1 MSAVLPKRTTHKQN
15 TKRKLFLQLFLFC
28 LLAAVAWNYLGRRS
42 TQQVNPKQDFAELS
56 NDDLLRLAESM
67 YMPPPPLKMDSKTA
81 DTARLGRELFLDSG
95 FSANGK
101 ISCASCHQPE
111 RSFTDGRVTSQG
123 LSETAMNAP
132 TLVNVNSG
140 HWFFWNG
147 RADSLETQATG
158 PVEHPK
164 EQGFSRLKVAYRL
177 KSHYQKKY
185 EKIFGPLPKTL
196 PPESARPATIV
207 NPRVSDEV
215 AAYALATIGH
225 SSLQKNILAS
235 ARDES
240 VQPIE
245 IIKSLSAFGS
255 DRRVAVEPQ
264 QNGPTLSPQE
274 QEEINKIFINFTRAI
289 AAFER
294 TIHAGAS
301 PFDSFAESFSKTK
314 NPQKSLGDAF
324 GESELNGLRIFA
336 GKGQCLACHSGPKF
350 TDEQFHNI
358 GLPAMNAKNLDVGR
372 AQGLLMARSD
382 PFNCKSHYFPEKKQ
396 TESCLE
402 LEYLESENVDA
413 VGAFKTPTLRQLRHS
428 APYGHDGRF
437 LTLAEVL
444 QHYNELQ
451 QPAAVGRT
459 EATLRPLGLTS
470 GELKDLE
477 AFLLSLH
484 GSVTHLTR

>member
-1 MSAVLPKRTTHKQN
+1 MSPVVPNRSTDKQN
-15 TKRKLFLQLFLFC
+15 AKKKLFLQLFLFC
-28 LLAAVAWNYLGRRS
+28 LLAAVAWNHLGRRS
-42 TQQVNPKQDFAELS
+42 TQQVNPKQTFAELS
-56 NDDLLRLAESM
+56 NDDLLRLTESM
-67 YMPPPPLKMDSKTA
+67 YMPPSRLKMDSKTA
-81 DTARLGRELFLDSG
+81 AMARLGRELFLDSG

-101 ISCASCHQPE
+101 VSCATCHQPE
-111 RSFTDGRVTSQG
+111 LSFTDGKVTSEG
-123 LSETAMNAP
+123 LSQTAMNAP
-132 TLVNVNSG
+132 TLANVNRG

-147 RADSLETQATG
+147 RADSLEAQATG

-164 EQGFSRLKVAYRL
+164 EQGFSRVKVAYRL

-225 SSLQKNILAS
+225 SDFQKSVLAS
-235 ARDES
+235 ARDQS

-245 IIKSLSAFGS
+245 IIKNYAASGSA
-255 DRRVAVEPQ
+255 RRMALEPQ
-264 QNGPTLSPQE
+264 QTGPVLSIQE
-274 QEEINKIFINFTRAI
+274 QEDINKIFSNFTSAI

-301 PFDSFAESFSKTK
+301 PFDSFAESFAKTK
-314 NPQKSLGDAF
+314 NPQKSFSDAF
-324 GESELNGLRIFA
+324 GTSELNGLRIFA
-336 GKGQCLACHSGPKF
+336 GKGQCIVCHSGPKL

-358 GLPAMNAKNLDVGR
+358 GLPAKNVKNLELGR
-372 AQGLLMARSD
+372 AQGLLLARSD

-477 AFLLSLH
+477 AFLFSLH